1 MQTLDCYTTPSGAD
15 ERKSLVFFFLAFLLK
30 KKQKNKT
37 VASSSAA
44 VRGVCR
50 NVELDKYTHI
60 KQTQTFTLDAH
71 TSARPTVRAKTHG
84 PLSCFRKGLCG
95 GGLGV

>member
-1 MQTLDCYTTPSGAD
+1 M
-15 ERKSLVFFFLAFLLK
+15 K
-30 KKQKNKT
+30 KKT
-37 VASSSAA
+37 VAASSAA

-95 GGLGV
+95 GVWGYERGSRDSQRIQHVDACIAVFPIHIYSKSK